1 MRFEISLI
9 WKEDSFFKKA
19 SAAFE
24 EKFQTLLKTLRSS
37 SLNFVVGS
45 ISSCVEVHILA
56 IQIFPETK
64 PRYIYVKSSI
74 FYLETAF
81 KLPAF

>member
-1 MRFEISLI
+1 MI

-24 EKFQTLLKTLRSS
+24 EKFETLLKTLRSS

-64 PRYIYVKSSI
+64 LRYIYVKSPI
-74 FYLETAF
+74 FYLDTAF